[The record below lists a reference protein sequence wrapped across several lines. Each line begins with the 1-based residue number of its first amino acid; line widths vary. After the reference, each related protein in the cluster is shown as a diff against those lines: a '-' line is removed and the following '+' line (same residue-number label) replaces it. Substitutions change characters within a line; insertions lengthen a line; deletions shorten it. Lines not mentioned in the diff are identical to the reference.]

1 MNKWKC
7 VMTAGITALFDG
19 CMLRCLITG
28 APAQKKGK
36 MQYIGLAVGTVLC
49 LTGLLAGGRTIYQV
63 AGEKTPG
70 TGGTDKLLK
79 NADELDK

>member
-36 MQYIGLAVGTVLC
+36 MQYIGLAVGVVLC
-49 LTGLLAGGRTIYQV
+49 LTGLLVGGEM

-70 TGGTDKLLK
+70 IGGTDKLLK

>member
-28 APAQKKGK
+28 APAQKDATEKVVVK
-36 MQYIGLAVGTVLC
+36 SYI
-49 LTGLLAGGRTIYQV
+49 
-63 AGEKTPG
+63 
-70 TGGTDKLLK
+70 
-79 NADELDK
+79 

>member
-36 MQYIGLAVGTVLC
+36 MQYIGLAVGVVLC
-49 LTGLLAGGRTIYQV
+49 LTGLLVG
-63 AGEKTPG
+63 
-70 TGGTDKLLK
+70 
-79 NADELDK
+79 

>member
-36 MQYIGLAVGTVLC
+36 MQYIGLAVGVVLC
-49 LTGLLAGGRTIYQV
+49 LTGLLVGRNVYQV

-70 TGGTDKLLK
+70 IGGTDKLLK

>member
-7 VMTAGITALFDG
+7 VMTAGITAFDG

-49 LTGLLAGGRTIYQV
+49 LTGLLAGGGLYIRWQ
-63 AGEKTPG
+63 EK
-70 TGGTDKLLK
+70 KLR
-79 NADELDK
+79 ELEAQINC

>member
-36 MQYIGLAVGTVLC
+36 MQYIGLAVGVVLC
-49 LTGLLAGGRTIYQV
+49 LTGLLVGGGLYIRWQ
-63 AGEKTPG
+63 EK
-70 TGGTDKLLK
+70 KLR
-79 NADELDK
+79 ELEAQINC

>member
-28 APAQKKGK
+28 APAQK
-36 MQYIGLAVGTVLC
+36 
-49 LTGLLAGGRTIYQV
+49 
-63 AGEKTPG
+63 
-70 TGGTDKLLK
+70 
-79 NADELDK
+79 

>member
-36 MQYIGLAVGTVLC
+36 MQYIGLAVGTVL
-49 LTGLLAGGRTIYQV
+49 
-63 AGEKTPG
+63 
-70 TGGTDKLLK
+70 
-79 NADELDK
+79 

>member
-36 MQYIGLAVGTVLC
+36 MQYIGLAVGVVLC
-49 LTGLLAGGRTIYQV
+49 LTGLLVGGEECISGGRR
-63 AGEKTPG
+63 
-70 TGGTDKLLK
+70 K
-79 NADELDK
+79 NSGNWRHR

>member
-28 APAQKKGK
+28 APAQKSPPANIFGFD
-36 MQYIGLAVGTVLC
+36 V
-49 LTGLLAGGRTIYQV
+49 
-63 AGEKTPG
+63 
-70 TGGTDKLLK
+70 
-79 NADELDK
+79 